1 MRAARLVLALA
12 AETGLPAYHPRTHQ
26 GFFRYLLVRSSRASG
41 KLLLCLMTAPGPRE
55 DVERIADETVIVRT
69 PQQFIA
75 VGAWY
80 RDFDQLED
88 AEVRALLEQAAARL
102 PEESRHAAHRHGH
115 SG

>member
-1 MRAARLVLALA
+1 MDSAA
-12 AETGLPAYHPRTHQ
+12 
-26 GFFRYLLVRSSRASG
+26 
-41 KLLLCLMTAPGPRE
+41 
-55 DVERIADETVIVRT
+55 DVEHLADETVIVRT

-102 PEESRHAAHRHGH
+102 PEEWRHAVHRHTH
-115 SG
+115 SS